1 MQMMNPTD
9 PYNQNLCIVTW
20 VTLEKCCDLIGF
32 TKDQINALRTR
43 GKIRQDVHWVKRNGR
58 IFINLPAIQRWIEAG
73 S

>member
-1 MQMMNPTD
+1 MQMMNPPD
-9 PYNQNLCIVTW
+9 PYNANLGIVTW

>member
-9 PYNQNLCIVTW
+9 PYNPNLGIVTW